1 MAQRSPNFSTLGP
14 TERRIRNFPLH
25 SQALTAVPLGSAR
38 LMDQLED
45 RILSHEKTTAALVE
59 HAFRI
64 KEDIVST
71 LHHMQHKGGGD
82 RLARQL
88 LEEHIRNITAIV
100 RQLNRDIEALQE
112 QIRVRDNLSYGT
124 NSTLKS
130 LEMRQLSGLGDL
142 RGRVSRC
149 DAGLARVSAEH
160 KVTYERL
167 QSLSKEQQ
175 ATKLV
180 LESKIKETEIQLQ
193 GSSHSLPLA
202 PCQISHLL
210 SRIEQSVMQQD
221 AKLKLAYKESNQQL
235 HLLEAK
241 LQDAI
246 DHLTSQI
253 SSARSQMEQEQERF
267 EKKLLEKI
275 DQLFLAIKEKSETD
289 SRALEVQLS
298 EIHGKLQ
305 KMEAGQKC
313 AAQEPEVNQAE
324 DRMSVQLSKLQ
335 SDFTEDIKE
344 VKAEDSAPSTR
355 ALDPCSRSWNRK

>member
-71 LHHMQHKGGGD
+71 LHRMQNKGGGD

-175 ATKLV
+175 ATKMI
-180 LESKIKETEIQLQ
+180 LESKIKETEI
-193 GSSHSLPLA
+193 
-202 PCQISHLL
+202 QISHLL

-235 HLLEAK
+235 HLLEAN
-241 LQDAI
+241 
-246 DHLTSQI
+246 
-253 SSARSQMEQEQERF
+253 QMEQEQERF
-267 EKKLLEKI
+267 EKKFLEKI
-275 DQLFLAIKEKSETD
+275 DHLFLAIKEKSEVD
-289 SRALEVQLS
+289 SRALETQLS

-305 KMEAGQKC
+305 KMEAGQKGS
-313 AAQEPEVNQAE
+313 AQEQEANPAE
-324 DRMSVQLSKLQ
+324 DRMTVQLSKLQ

-344 VKAEDSAPSTR
+344 VKAEVSAGLSTIYESIGSLQQVLESKMK
-355 ALDPCSRSWNRK
+355 LDKEELQKQIQRLK